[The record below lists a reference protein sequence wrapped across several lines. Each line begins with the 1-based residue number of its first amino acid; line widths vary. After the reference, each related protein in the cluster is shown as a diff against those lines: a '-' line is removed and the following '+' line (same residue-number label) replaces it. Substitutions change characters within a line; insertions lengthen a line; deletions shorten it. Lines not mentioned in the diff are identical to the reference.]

1 METKMTFF
9 RKILK
14 NKKGATAIEYG
25 LIAALIS
32 VAAISAISAL
42 GTNLKETFSTASG
55 KIADGNDASAD

>member
-32 VAAISAISAL
+32 VAAITAISSL
-42 GTNLKETFSTASG
+42 GTNLKETFSKASSNIAAGNTAS
-55 KIADGNDASAD
+55 AT